1 MKNKNIQNLP
11 ESYSKFVV
19 KFKAN
24 IDRLNK
30 TKETIFESTID
41 SSQITDA
48 VLLEHYNYFVKN
60 YLDEYNSNGRDQ
72 TIILKSIYESYNQ
85 SIFNSAIDAV
95 IVNGAISYS
104 NQILLENTEAKCN
117 VQLDKVGKQIL
128 LESNLPLTKNIN
140 NEEKE
145 LGIIQENLYGFAA
158 GGAAVAL
165 GAGALPALGI
175 GAIVS
180 IAASLLVSS
189 KHMNDLTQFVGNLGS
204 IVFRAFTSQLNYLN
218 NSFFA
223 NAEVSRKLL
232 INFDNI
238 DADKT
243 VIDLFKKMQKTTA
256 SNPRA
261 AEQDAKNGL
270 ATIVAQCVEQNR
282 NIFDIADKDVTT
294 SLFNNPKNY
303 NLFKMFWKST
313 LGNANSDKNDHDTLL
328 RFRKCLSNKLV
339 DVYKLLLISNL
350 QNKKDHARI
359 LNTITKA
366 NSDRPEQL
374 INFLPSETDED
385 KQLRE
390 AILSLIMFRMHLSK
404 LVKGLEQGF
413 FEVDKEAG
421 KFLDQK
427 LKAVDTEVEQYLRL
441 HKNKFQPPFEG
452 SPMDR
457 KPSSAKASILSKYSI
472 TN

>member
-1 MKNKNIQNLP
+1 MKNKIIQNLP

-95 IVNGAISYS
+95 IINGAISYS

-145 LGIIQENLYGFAA
+145 LGIIQENLYGFLA
-158 GGAAVAL
+158 GGGAMAL

-189 KHMNDLTQFVGNLGS
+189 KHMNDLTQIVGNLGS

-223 NAEVSRKLL
+223 NAEVSRKML

-282 NIFDIADKDVTT
+282 NIFDIADKDITT

-350 QNKKDHARI
+350 QNRGDHKRI
-359 LNTITKA
+359 TDAVSKI
-366 NSDRPEQL
+366 NSGRPEL
-374 INFLPSETDED
+374 ILQFIPKETPEDE
-385 KQLRE
+385 KLQE
-390 AILSLIMFRMHLSK
+390 AILALVQFRIHLWNLSK
-404 LVKGLEQGF
+404 DLQSGMFDL
-413 FEVDKEAG
+413 DREAG
-421 KFLDQK
+421 KFLQQK
-427 LKAVDTEVEQYLRL
+427 LTTVDAEVESFLRL
-441 HKNKFQPPFEG
+441 NQHKWAPREENPNRQKVEFKKRTFL
-452 SPMDR
+452 SNH
-457 KPSSAKASILSKYSI
+457 SSL
-472 TN
+472 

>member
-11 ESYSKFVV
+11 ESYSKFAV

-95 IVNGAISYS
+95 IINGAISYS

-189 KHMNDLTQFVGNLGS
+189 KHMNDLTQIVGNLGS

-223 NAEVSRKLL
+223 NAEVSRKML

-350 QNKKDHARI
+350 QNRGDHKRI
-359 LNTITKA
+359 TEAVSKI
-366 NSDRPEQL
+366 NSGRPEL
-374 INFLPSETDED
+374 ILQFIPKETPEDE
-385 KQLRE
+385 KLQE
-390 AILSLIMFRMHLSK
+390 AILALVQFRIHLWNLSK
-404 LVKGLEQGF
+404 DLQSGMFDL
-413 FEVDKEAG
+413 DREAG
-421 KFLDQK
+421 KFLQQK
-427 LKAVDTEVEQYLRL
+427 LTTVDAEVESFLRL
-441 HKNKFQPPFEG
+441 NQHKWAPREENPNRQKVEFKKRTFL
-452 SPMDR
+452 SNH
-457 KPSSAKASILSKYSI
+457 SSL
-472 TN
+472 

>member
-1 MKNKNIQNLP
+1 MKNKIIQNLP

-72 TIILKSIYESYNQ
+72 AIILKSIYESYNQ

-95 IVNGAISYS
+95 IINGAISYS

-117 VQLDKVGKQIL
+117 VQLDKVGKEIL
-128 LESNLPLTKNIN
+128 LESNLPLTKNVN

-145 LGIIQENLYGFAA
+145 LGIIQENLYGFLA
-158 GGAAVAL
+158 GGGAMAL

-189 KHMNDLTQFVGNLGS
+189 KHMNDLTQIVGNLGS

-223 NAEVSRKLL
+223 NAEVSRKML

-261 AEQDAKNGL
+261 AELDAKNGL

-313 LGNANSDKNDHDTLL
+313 IGNANSDKTDHDTLL

-350 QNKKDHARI
+350 QNRGDHKRI
-359 LNTITKA
+359 TDAVSKI
-366 NSDRPEQL
+366 NSGRPEL
-374 INFLPSETDED
+374 ILQFIPKETPEDE
-385 KQLRE
+385 KLQE
-390 AILSLIMFRMHLSK
+390 AILALVQFRIHLWNLSK
-404 LVKGLEQGF
+404 DLQSGMFDL
-413 FEVDKEAG
+413 DREAG
-421 KFLDQK
+421 KFLQQK
-427 LKAVDTEVEQYLRL
+427 LTTVDAEVESFLRL
-441 HKNKFQPPFEG
+441 NQHKWAPREENPNRQKVEFKKRTFL
-452 SPMDR
+452 SNH
-457 KPSSAKASILSKYSI
+457 SSL
-472 TN
+472 

>member
-1 MKNKNIQNLP
+1 MKNKIIQNLP

-72 TIILKSIYESYNQ
+72 AIILKSIYESYNQ

-128 LESNLPLTKNIN
+128 LESNLPLTKNVN

-145 LGIIQENLYGFAA
+145 LGIIQENLYGFLA
-158 GGAAVAL
+158 GGGAMAL

-189 KHMNDLTQFVGNLGS
+189 KHMNDLTQIVGNLGS

-223 NAEVSRKLL
+223 NAEVSRKML

-261 AEQDAKNGL
+261 AELDAKNGL

-350 QNKKDHARI
+350 QNRGDHKRI
-359 LNTITKA
+359 TDAVSKI
-366 NSDRPEQL
+366 NSGRPEL
-374 INFLPSETDED
+374 ILQFIPKETPEDE
-385 KQLRE
+385 KLQE
-390 AILSLIMFRMHLSK
+390 AILALVQFRIHLWNLSK
-404 LVKGLEQGF
+404 DLQSGMFDL
-413 FEVDKEAG
+413 DREAG
-421 KFLDQK
+421 KFLQQK
-427 LKAVDTEVEQYLRL
+427 LTTVDAEVESFLRL
-441 HKNKFQPPFEG
+441 NQHKWAPREENPNRQKVEFKKRTFL
-452 SPMDR
+452 SNH
-457 KPSSAKASILSKYSI
+457 SSL
-472 TN
+472 

>member
-1 MKNKNIQNLP
+1 MKNKIIQNLP

-95 IVNGAISYS
+95 IINGAISYS

-189 KHMNDLTQFVGNLGS
+189 KHMNDLTQIVGNLGS

-223 NAEVSRKLL
+223 NAEVSRKML

-261 AEQDAKNGL
+261 AELDAKNGL

-350 QNKKDHARI
+350 QNRGDHKRI
-359 LNTITKA
+359 TDAVSKI
-366 NSDRPEQL
+366 NSGRPEMILQF
-374 INFLPSETDED
+374 IPKETPEDE
-385 KQLRE
+385 KLQE
-390 AILSLIMFRMHLSK
+390 AILALVQFRIHLWNLSK
-404 LVKGLEQGF
+404 DLQSGMFDL
-413 FEVDKEAG
+413 DREAG
-421 KFLDQK
+421 KFLQQK
-427 LKAVDTEVEQYLRL
+427 LTTVDAEVESFLRL
-441 HKNKFQPPFEG
+441 NQHKWAPREENPNRQKVEFKKRTFL
-452 SPMDR
+452 SNH
-457 KPSSAKASILSKYSI
+457 SSL
-472 TN
+472 

>member
-1 MKNKNIQNLP
+1 MKNKIIQNLP

-24 IDRLNK
+24 VDRLNK

-72 TIILKSIYESYNQ
+72 AIILKSIYESYNQ

-145 LGIIQENLYGFAA
+145 LGIIQENLYGFLA
-158 GGAAVAL
+158 GGGAMAL

-189 KHMNDLTQFVGNLGS
+189 KHMNDLTQIVGNLGS

-223 NAEVSRKLL
+223 NAEVSRKML

-282 NIFDIADKDVTT
+282 NIFDIADKDITT

-350 QNKKDHARI
+350 QNRGDHKRI
-359 LNTITKA
+359 TEAVSKI
-366 NSDRPEQL
+366 NSGRPEL
-374 INFLPSETDED
+374 ILQFIPKETPEDE
-385 KQLRE
+385 KLQE
-390 AILSLIMFRMHLSK
+390 AILALVQFRIHLWNLSK
-404 LVKGLEQGF
+404 DLQSGMFDL
-413 FEVDKEAG
+413 DREAG
-421 KFLDQK
+421 KFLQQK
-427 LKAVDTEVEQYLRL
+427 LTTVDAEVESFLRL
-441 HKNKFQPPFEG
+441 NQHKWAPREENPNRQKVEFKKRTFL
-452 SPMDR
+452 SNH
-457 KPSSAKASILSKYSI
+457 SSL
-472 TN
+472 

>member
-1 MKNKNIQNLP
+1 MKNKIIQNLP

-24 IDRLNK
+24 VDRLNK

-145 LGIIQENLYGFAA
+145 LGIIQENLYGFLA
-158 GGAAVAL
+158 GGGAMAL

-223 NAEVSRKLL
+223 NAEVSRKML

-261 AEQDAKNGL
+261 AELDAKNGL

-350 QNKKDHARI
+350 QNRGDHKRI
-359 LNTITKA
+359 TDAVSKI
-366 NSDRPEQL
+366 NSGRPEMILQF
-374 INFLPSETDED
+374 IPKETPEDE
-385 KQLRE
+385 KLQE
-390 AILSLIMFRMHLSK
+390 AILALVQFRIHLWNLSK
-404 LVKGLEQGF
+404 DLQSGMFDL
-413 FEVDKEAG
+413 DREAG
-421 KFLDQK
+421 KFLQQK
-427 LKAVDTEVEQYLRL
+427 LTTVDAEVESFLRL
-441 HKNKFQPPFEG
+441 NQHKWAPREENPNRQKVEFKKRTFL
-452 SPMDR
+452 SNH
-457 KPSSAKASILSKYSI
+457 SSL
-472 TN
+472 

>member
-24 IDRLNK
+24 VDRLNK

-72 TIILKSIYESYNQ
+72 AIILKSIYESYNQ

-95 IVNGAISYS
+95 IINGAISYS

-117 VQLDKVGKQIL
+117 VQLDKVGKEIL
-128 LESNLPLTKNIN
+128 LESNLPLTKNVN

-145 LGIIQENLYGFAA
+145 LGIIQENLYGFLA
-158 GGAAVAL
+158 GGGAMAL

-189 KHMNDLTQFVGNLGS
+189 KHMNDLTQIVGNLGS

-223 NAEVSRKLL
+223 NAEVSRKML

-282 NIFDIADKDVTT
+282 NIFDIADKDITT

-350 QNKKDHARI
+350 QNRGDHKRI
-359 LNTITKA
+359 TDAVSKI
-366 NSDRPEQL
+366 NSGRPEL
-374 INFLPSETDED
+374 ILQFIPKETPEDE
-385 KQLRE
+385 KLQE
-390 AILSLIMFRMHLSK
+390 AILALVQFRIHLWNLSK
-404 LVKGLEQGF
+404 DLQSGMFDL
-413 FEVDKEAG
+413 DREAG
-421 KFLDQK
+421 KFLQQK
-427 LKAVDTEVEQYLRL
+427 LTTVDAEVESFLRL
-441 HKNKFQPPFEG
+441 NQHKWAPREENPNRQKVEFKKRTFL
-452 SPMDR
+452 SNH
-457 KPSSAKASILSKYSI
+457 SSL
-472 TN
+472 

>member
-1 MKNKNIQNLP
+1 MKNKIIQNLP

-95 IVNGAISYS
+95 IINGAISYS

-189 KHMNDLTQFVGNLGS
+189 KHMNDLTQYVGGLGS
-204 IVFRAFTSQLNYLN
+204 ILFRAFTSQLNYLN

-223 NAEVSRKLL
+223 NAEVSRKML

-261 AEQDAKNGL
+261 AELDAKNGL

-350 QNKKDHARI
+350 QNRGDHKRI
-359 LNTITKA
+359 TDAVSKI
-366 NSDRPEQL
+366 NSGRPEL
-374 INFLPSETDED
+374 ILQFIPKETPEDE
-385 KQLRE
+385 KLQE
-390 AILSLIMFRMHLSK
+390 AILALVQFRIHLWNLSK
-404 LVKGLEQGF
+404 DLQSGMFDL
-413 FEVDKEAG
+413 DREAG
-421 KFLDQK
+421 KFLQQK
-427 LKAVDTEVEQYLRL
+427 LTTVDAEVESFLRL
-441 HKNKFQPPFEG
+441 NQHKWAPREENPNRQKVEFKKRTFL
-452 SPMDR
+452 SNH
-457 KPSSAKASILSKYSI
+457 SSL
-472 TN
+472 

>member
-11 ESYSKFVV
+11 ESYSKFIV

-24 IDRLNK
+24 VDRLNK

-41 SSQITDA
+41 SSRITDA

-72 TIILKSIYESYNQ
+72 AIILKSIYESYNQ

-95 IVNGAISYS
+95 IINGAISYS

-145 LGIIQENLYGFAA
+145 LGIIQENLYGFLA
-158 GGAAVAL
+158 GGGAMAL

-189 KHMNDLTQFVGNLGS
+189 KHMNDLTQIVGNLGS

-223 NAEVSRKLL
+223 NAEVSRKML

-261 AEQDAKNGL
+261 AELDAKNGL

-350 QNKKDHARI
+350 QNRGDHKRI
-359 LNTITKA
+359 TDAVSKI
-366 NSDRPEQL
+366 NSGRPEL
-374 INFLPSETDED
+374 ILQFIPKETPEDE
-385 KQLRE
+385 KLQE
-390 AILSLIMFRMHLSK
+390 AILALVQFRIHLWNLSK
-404 LVKGLEQGF
+404 DLQSGMFDL
-413 FEVDKEAG
+413 DREAG
-421 KFLDQK
+421 KFLQQK
-427 LKAVDTEVEQYLRL
+427 LTTVDAEVESFLRL
-441 HKNKFQPPFEG
+441 NQHKWAPREENPNRQKVEFKKRTFL
-452 SPMDR
+452 SNH
-457 KPSSAKASILSKYSI
+457 SSL
-472 TN
+472 

>member
-1 MKNKNIQNLP
+1 MKNKIIQNLP

-72 TIILKSIYESYNQ
+72 AIILKSIYESYNQ

-95 IVNGAISYS
+95 IINGAISYS

-117 VQLDKVGKQIL
+117 VQLDKVGKEIL
-128 LESNLPLTKNIN
+128 LESNLPLTKNVN

-145 LGIIQENLYGFAA
+145 LGIIQENLYGFLA
-158 GGAAVAL
+158 GGGAMAL

-189 KHMNDLTQFVGNLGS
+189 KHMNDLTQYVGGLGS
-204 IVFRAFTSQLNYLN
+204 ILFRAFTSQLNYLN

-223 NAEVSRKLL
+223 NAEVSRKML

-261 AEQDAKNGL
+261 AELDAKNGL

-350 QNKKDHARI
+350 QNRGDHKRI
-359 LNTITKA
+359 TEAVSKI
-366 NSDRPEQL
+366 NSGRPEL
-374 INFLPSETDED
+374 ILQFIPKETPEDE
-385 KQLRE
+385 KLQE
-390 AILSLIMFRMHLSK
+390 AILALVQFRIHLWNLSK
-404 LVKGLEQGF
+404 DLQSGMFDL
-413 FEVDKEAG
+413 DREAG
-421 KFLDQK
+421 KFLQQK
-427 LKAVDTEVEQYLRL
+427 LTTVDAEVESFLRL
-441 HKNKFQPPFEG
+441 NQHKWAPREENPNRQKVEFKKRTFL
-452 SPMDR
+452 SN
-457 KPSSAKASILSKYSI
+457 SSSL
-472 TN
+472 

>member
-72 TIILKSIYESYNQ
+72 AIILKSIYESYNQ

-189 KHMNDLTQFVGNLGS
+189 KHMNDLTQIVGNLGS

-223 NAEVSRKLL
+223 NAEVSRKML

-261 AEQDAKNGL
+261 AELDAKNGL

-350 QNKKDHARI
+350 QNRGDHKRI
-359 LNTITKA
+359 TDAISKI
-366 NSDRPEQL
+366 NSGRPEL
-374 INFLPSETDED
+374 ILQFIPKETQEDE
-385 KQLRE
+385 KLQE
-390 AILSLIMFRMHLSK
+390 AILALVQFRIHLWNLSK
-404 LVKGLEQGF
+404 DLQSGMFDL
-413 FEVDKEAG
+413 DREAG
-421 KFLDQK
+421 KFLQQK
-427 LKAVDTEVEQYLRL
+427 LTTVDAEVESFLRL
-441 HKNKFQPPFEG
+441 NQHKWAPREENPNRQKVEFKKRTFL
-452 SPMDR
+452 SNH
-457 KPSSAKASILSKYSI
+457 SSL
-472 TN
+472 

>member
-1 MKNKNIQNLP
+1 MKNKIIQNLP

-95 IVNGAISYS
+95 IINGAISYS

-128 LESNLPLTKNIN
+128 LESNLPLTKNVN

-145 LGIIQENLYGFAA
+145 LGIIQENLYGFLA
-158 GGAAVAL
+158 GGGAMAL

-189 KHMNDLTQFVGNLGS
+189 KHMNDLTQIVGNLGS

-223 NAEVSRKLL
+223 NAEVSRKML

-261 AEQDAKNGL
+261 AELDAKNGL

-350 QNKKDHARI
+350 QNRGDHKRI
-359 LNTITKA
+359 TDAVSKI
-366 NSDRPEQL
+366 NSGRPEL
-374 INFLPSETDED
+374 ILQFIPKETPEDE
-385 KQLRE
+385 KLQE
-390 AILSLIMFRMHLSK
+390 AILALVQFRIHLWNLSK
-404 LVKGLEQGF
+404 DLQSGMFDL
-413 FEVDKEAG
+413 DREAG
-421 KFLDQK
+421 KFLQQK
-427 LKAVDTEVEQYLRL
+427 LTTVDAEVESFLRL
-441 HKNKFQPPFEG
+441 NQHKWAPREENPNRQKVEFKKRTFL
-452 SPMDR
+452 SN
-457 KPSSAKASILSKYSI
+457 SSSL
-472 TN
+472 

>member
-1 MKNKNIQNLP
+1 MKNKIIQNLP

-30 TKETIFESTID
+30 TKESIFESTID

-95 IVNGAISYS
+95 IINGAISYS

-117 VQLDKVGKQIL
+117 VQLDKVGKEIL
-128 LESNLPLTKNIN
+128 LESNLPLTKNVN

-189 KHMNDLTQFVGNLGS
+189 KHMNDLTQIVGNLGT

-223 NAEVSRKLL
+223 NAEVSRKML

-261 AEQDAKNGL
+261 AELDAKNGL

-350 QNKKDHARI
+350 QNRGDHKRI
-359 LNTITKA
+359 TDAVSKI
-366 NSDRPEQL
+366 NSGRPEL
-374 INFLPSETDED
+374 ILQFIPKETPEDE
-385 KQLRE
+385 KLQE
-390 AILSLIMFRMHLSK
+390 AILALVQFRIHLWNLSK
-404 LVKGLEQGF
+404 DLQSGMFDL
-413 FEVDKEAG
+413 DREAG
-421 KFLDQK
+421 KFLQQK
-427 LKAVDTEVEQYLRL
+427 LTTVDAEVESFLRL
-441 HKNKFQPPFEG
+441 NQHKWAPREENPNRQKVEFKKRTFL
-452 SPMDR
+452 SNH
-457 KPSSAKASILSKYSI
+457 SSL
-472 TN
+472 

>member
-1 MKNKNIQNLP
+1 MKNKIIQNLP

-24 IDRLNK
+24 VDRLNK

-72 TIILKSIYESYNQ
+72 AIILKSIYESYNQ

-95 IVNGAISYS
+95 IINGAISYS

-158 GGAAVAL
+158 GGGAMAL

-223 NAEVSRKLL
+223 NAEVSRKML

-261 AEQDAKNGL
+261 AELDAKNGL

-350 QNKKDHARI
+350 QNRGDHKRI
-359 LNTITKA
+359 TDAVSKI
-366 NSDRPEQL
+366 NSGRPEMILQF
-374 INFLPSETDED
+374 IPKETPEDE
-385 KQLRE
+385 KLQE
-390 AILSLIMFRMHLSK
+390 AILALVQFRIHLWNLSK
-404 LVKGLEQGF
+404 DLQSGMFDL
-413 FEVDKEAG
+413 DREAG
-421 KFLDQK
+421 KFLQQK
-427 LKAVDTEVEQYLRL
+427 LTTVDAEVESFLRL
-441 HKNKFQPPFEG
+441 NQHKWAPREENPNRQKVEFKKRTFL
-452 SPMDR
+452 SNH
-457 KPSSAKASILSKYSI
+457 SSL
-472 TN
+472 

>member
-1 MKNKNIQNLP
+1 MKNKIIQNLP

-95 IVNGAISYS
+95 IINGAISYS

-117 VQLDKVGKQIL
+117 VQLDKVGKEIL
-128 LESNLPLTKNIN
+128 LESNLPLTKNVN

-189 KHMNDLTQFVGNLGS
+189 KHMNDLTQYVGGLGS
-204 IVFRAFTSQLNYLN
+204 ILFRAFTSQLNYLN

-223 NAEVSRKLL
+223 NAEVSRKIL

-261 AEQDAKNGL
+261 AELDAKNGL

-350 QNKKDHARI
+350 QNRGDHKRI
-359 LNTITKA
+359 TDAVSKI
-366 NSDRPEQL
+366 NSGRPEL
-374 INFLPSETDED
+374 ILQFIPKETPEDE
-385 KQLRE
+385 KLQE
-390 AILSLIMFRMHLSK
+390 AILALVQFRIHLWNLSK
-404 LVKGLEQGF
+404 DLQSGMFDL
-413 FEVDKEAG
+413 DREAG
-421 KFLDQK
+421 KFLQQK
-427 LKAVDTEVEQYLRL
+427 LTTVDAEVESFLRL
-441 HKNKFQPPFEG
+441 NQHKWAPREENPNRQKVEFKKRTFL
-452 SPMDR
+452 SNH
-457 KPSSAKASILSKYSI
+457 SSL
-472 TN
+472 

>member
-1 MKNKNIQNLP
+1 MKNKIIQNLP

-95 IVNGAISYS
+95 IINGAISYS

-128 LESNLPLTKNIN
+128 LESNLPLTKNVN

-189 KHMNDLTQFVGNLGS
+189 KHMNDLTQIVGNLGS

-223 NAEVSRKLL
+223 NAEVSRKML

-261 AEQDAKNGL
+261 AELDAKNGL

-350 QNKKDHARI
+350 QNRGDHKRI
-359 LNTITKA
+359 TDAVSKI
-366 NSDRPEQL
+366 NSGRPEL
-374 INFLPSETDED
+374 ILQFIPKETPEDE
-385 KQLRE
+385 KLQE
-390 AILSLIMFRMHLSK
+390 AILALVQFRIHLWNLSK
-404 LVKGLEQGF
+404 DLQSGMFDL
-413 FEVDKEAG
+413 DREAG
-421 KFLDQK
+421 KFLQQK
-427 LKAVDTEVEQYLRL
+427 LTTVDAEVESFLRL
-441 HKNKFQPPFEG
+441 NQHKWAPREENPNRQKVEFKKRTFL
-452 SPMDR
+452 SNN
-457 KPSSAKASILSKYSI
+457 SSL
-472 TN
+472 

>member
-1 MKNKNIQNLP
+1 MKNKIIQNLP

-41 SSQITDA
+41 SSRITDA

-72 TIILKSIYESYNQ
+72 AIILKSIYESYNQ

-95 IVNGAISYS
+95 IINGAISYS

-145 LGIIQENLYGFAA
+145 LGIIQENLYGFLA
-158 GGAAVAL
+158 GGGAMAL

-189 KHMNDLTQFVGNLGS
+189 KHMNDLTQIVGNLGS

-223 NAEVSRKLL
+223 NAEVSRKML

-350 QNKKDHARI
+350 QNRGDHKRI
-359 LNTITKA
+359 TDAVSKI
-366 NSDRPEQL
+366 NSGRPEL
-374 INFLPSETDED
+374 ILQFIPKETPEDE
-385 KQLRE
+385 KLQE
-390 AILSLIMFRMHLSK
+390 AILALVQFRIHLWNLSK
-404 LVKGLEQGF
+404 DLQSGMFDL
-413 FEVDKEAG
+413 DREAG
-421 KFLDQK
+421 KFLQQK
-427 LKAVDTEVEQYLRL
+427 LTTVDAEVESFLRL
-441 HKNKFQPPFEG
+441 NQHKWAPREENPNRQKVEFKKRTFL
-452 SPMDR
+452 SNN
-457 KPSSAKASILSKYSI
+457 SSL
-472 TN
+472 

>member
-1 MKNKNIQNLP
+1 MKNKIIQNLP

-95 IVNGAISYS
+95 IINGAISYS

-189 KHMNDLTQFVGNLGS
+189 KHMNDLTQIVGNLGS

-223 NAEVSRKLL
+223 NAEVSRKML

-282 NIFDIADKDVTT
+282 NIFDIADKDITT

-350 QNKKDHARI
+350 QNRGDHKRI
-359 LNTITKA
+359 TDAVSKI
-366 NSDRPEQL
+366 NSGRPEL
-374 INFLPSETDED
+374 ILQFIPKETPEDE
-385 KQLRE
+385 KLQE
-390 AILSLIMFRMHLSK
+390 AILALVQFRIHLWNLSK
-404 LVKGLEQGF
+404 DLQSGMFDL
-413 FEVDKEAG
+413 DREAG
-421 KFLDQK
+421 KFLQQK
-427 LKAVDTEVEQYLRL
+427 LTTVDAEVESFLRL
-441 HKNKFQPPFEG
+441 NQHKWAPREENPNRQKVEFKKRTFL
-452 SPMDR
+452 SNH
-457 KPSSAKASILSKYSI
+457 SSL
-472 TN
+472 

>member
-1 MKNKNIQNLP
+1 MKNKIIQNLP

-95 IVNGAISYS
+95 IINGAISYS

-189 KHMNDLTQFVGNLGS
+189 KHMNDLTQIVGNLGS

-223 NAEVSRKLL
+223 NAEVSRKML

-261 AEQDAKNGL
+261 AELDAKNGL

-350 QNKKDHARI
+350 QNRGDHKRI
-359 LNTITKA
+359 TEAVSKI
-366 NSDRPEQL
+366 NSGRPEL
-374 INFLPSETDED
+374 ILQFIPKETPEDE
-385 KQLRE
+385 KLQE
-390 AILSLIMFRMHLSK
+390 AILALVQFRIHLWNLSK
-404 LVKGLEQGF
+404 DLQSGMFDL
-413 FEVDKEAG
+413 DREAG
-421 KFLDQK
+421 KFLQQK
-427 LKAVDTEVEQYLRL
+427 LTTVDAEVESFLRL
-441 HKNKFQPPFEG
+441 NQHKWAPREENPNRQKVEFKKRTFL
-452 SPMDR
+452 SN
-457 KPSSAKASILSKYSI
+457 SSSL
-472 TN
+472 